1 MYSHLI
7 ILIVVGVDVVVHR
20 FGGVLEVVVVDVLG
34 DAVEEE
40 GVGEH
45 GGHVGDVP
53 VVDISGP
60 AVVLQHVICLHTGEP
75 FPVCFK
81 NVLFILKASNY

>member
-1 MYSHLI
+1 MI
-7 ILIVVGVDVVVHR
+7 RVDVVVHR
-20 FGGVLEVVVVDVLG
+20 FGGVLEVVVVNVLG

-53 VVDISGP
+53 VVDISGA
-60 AVVLQHVICLHTGEP
+60 AVVLQHIISLNTQGYTKMNRIKQ
-75 FPVCFK
+75 FPKDEQKCSK
-81 NVLFILKASNY
+81 NEKN

>member
-1 MYSHLI
+1 M
-7 ILIVVGVDVVVHR
+7 
-20 FGGVLEVVVVDVLG
+20 VVVDVLG

-60 AVVLQHVICLHTGEP
+60 AVVLQHVVSLHTGDP
-75 FPVCFK
+75 YSVYSR
-81 NVLFILKASNY
+81 NLLLFILNKRRQT

>member
-1 MYSHLI
+1 M
-7 ILIVVGVDVVVHR
+7 VHR

-45 GGHVGDVP
+45 GGHVRDVAI
-53 VVDISGP
+53 VDISGA
-60 AVVLQHVICLHTGEP
+60 AVVLQHVVCLNTGDP
-75 FPVCFK
+75 FTV
-81 NVLFILKASNY
+81 NSLF

>member
-1 MYSHLI
+1 M
-7 ILIVVGVDVVVHR
+7 VRVDVVVHR

-45 GGHVGDVP
+45 GGHVRDVP
-53 VVDISGP
+53 VVDISGA
-60 AVVLQHVICLHTGEP
+60 AVVLQHVVSLHKGCSYT
-75 FPVCFK
+75 VYSRD
-81 NVLFILKASNY
+81 VLFILNKRR